1 MMGDAWSCFLL
12 LREYSWK
19 GDGRVFTVLEGE
31 TARHVFWLSFDMP
44 FDRGIFLLDVLTDS
58 HSSRCFKIVKS
69 SSFMLVDYS
78 LRRIQ
83 QSAAR

>member
-1 MMGDAWSCFLL
+1 MLGAVLL

-19 GDGRVFTVLEGE
+19 GDGRAFTVLEGE

-58 HSSRCFKIVKS
+58 HSSRCFKIVHHPPH
-69 SSFMLVDYS
+69 
-78 LRRIQ
+78 
-83 QSAAR
+83 AG